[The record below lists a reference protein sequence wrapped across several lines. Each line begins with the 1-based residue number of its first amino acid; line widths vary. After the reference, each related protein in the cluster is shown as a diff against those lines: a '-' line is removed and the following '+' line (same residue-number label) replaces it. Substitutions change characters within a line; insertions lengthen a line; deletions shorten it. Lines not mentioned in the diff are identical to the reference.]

1 MASINYYYT
10 KSVLE
15 NSSLKPEEFKTVLQN
30 AFNVLQPFEIEHLTK
45 WLNKIS
51 LSKPE
56 LKGYIEEVI
65 YSTKN

>member
-15 NSSLKPEEFKTVLQN
+15 NPSLKPEEFKTVLQN
-30 AFNVLQPFEIEHLTK
+30 AFNVLQPFEIEYLTK

-56 LKGYIEEVI
+56 LKVYIEEVI
-65 YSTKN
+65 YGVKN